1 MVSSSNVLTFAIVLL
16 FRAENI
22 LNSVE
27 KISDYERVMDPSCGS
42 MKNRVRKIEQL
53 PEKIHE

>member
-1 MVSSSNVLTFAIVLL
+1 MVSSSNVLTFAIVLVL

-27 KISDYERVMDPSCGS
+27 KISDYERIMDPSCG
-42 MKNRVRKIEQL
+42 IY
-53 PEKIHE
+53 EK

>member
-27 KISDYERVMDPSCGS
+27 KISDYERITDPSCG
-42 MKNRVRKIEQL
+42 IY
-53 PEKIHE
+53 EK